1 MTRCRRFGLMLDFAD
16 FFAGD
21 LAVALRVFS
30 VEFFAEDLIDLE
42 SEAFED
48 FAGAASADCPTAGF

>member
-1 MTRCRRFGLMLDFAD
+1 MLDFAD

-48 FAGAASADCPTAGF
+48 FAGAASADCHTAGF